1 MTNSSKTDHSAIGR
15 RTFLRNAGAG
25 FGFPMLTAGAGAGL
39 LTASSNVSAATP
51 SKSPPT
57 ASRKNLVIIVNMLG
71 YNRHTFHPKGD
82 DLDKSPLLARLKGH
96 YNDLTVFKNI
106 MQPEIDRGHNGGRGI
121 LTCNKN
127 QQNGPFISLDQLA
140 SEHLQQ
146 TTRYKSVHIGNK
158 TIVWNKDS
166 RAVPTLHE
174 AGPEAIYTHLF
185 GQTPTE
191 QLAKKLQSVRAMR
204 QSLPQKSRAA
214 YIASMDEH
222 ERALATDLEWA
233 RKPIPE
239 VPFDTKLHL
248 TDHHDRGVMDPFAQH
263 LEMIKLAIL
272 HNRGQVFVASPPF
285 VDKTD
290 YGVQLG
296 YHALGHRAHEST
308 AIYEDMLGLE
318 QHFMDCLVGFMTS
331 LKTDKLLDDTI
342 VLFMGAFSSPGGH
355 SREYLPTILAGGGFN
370 HQGLI
375 ECKEGDTTRYPLSH
389 LYVSILHQMGI
400 DLNEFSGHEGN
411 LDRLLG

>member
-1 MTNSSKTDHSAIGR
+1 MKPKRNSQNLIHRRDVLRSLVGVGTLGAMGPFDVLAAAGSPATKMPVASA
-15 RTFLRNAGAG
+15 
-25 FGFPMLTAGAGAGL
+25 
-39 LTASSNVSAATP
+39 
-51 SKSPPT
+51 
-57 ASRKNLVIIVNMLG
+57 KNLVVVVNMLG

-127 QQNGPFISLDQLA
+127 QPNGPFISLDQLA

-146 TTRYKSVHIGNK
+146 TTRYKSVHMGNK
-158 TIVWNKDS
+158 TIVWNKNS

-174 AGPEAIYTHLF
+174 AGPEAIYNHLF

-204 QSLPQKSRAA
+204 QSLPRKSRPA
-214 YIASMDEH
+214 YVASMEEH

-248 TDHHDRGVMDPFAQH
+248 SDHHGRGVMDPFSQH
-263 LEMIKLAIL
+263 LEMIKLGIQ

-285 VDKTD
+285 VDKTN

-308 AIYEDMLGLE
+308 DIYEDMLGLE
-318 QHFMDCLVGFMTS
+318 QHFMDCLGRFMTS
-331 LKTDKLLDDTI
+331 LKKDKLLEDTI
-342 VLFMGAFSSPGGH
+342 ILFMGAFSSPGGH

-375 ECKEGDTTRYPLSH
+375 ECKEGDTMRYPLSH
-389 LYVSILHQMGI
+389 LYVSILNQMGI
-400 DLNEFSGHEGN
+400 DLNNFSGHQGN
-411 LDRLLG
+411 LNRLIT

>member
-1 MTNSSKTDHSAIGR
+1 MKPKRNSQNLIHRRDVLRSLVGVGTLGAMGPFDVLAAAGSPATKMPVASA
-15 RTFLRNAGAG
+15 
-25 FGFPMLTAGAGAGL
+25 
-39 LTASSNVSAATP
+39 
-51 SKSPPT
+51 
-57 ASRKNLVIIVNMLG
+57 KNLVVVVNMLG

-127 QQNGPFISLDQLA
+127 QLNGPFISLDQLA

-146 TTRYKSVHIGNK
+146 TTRDKSVHMGNK
-158 TIVWNKDS
+158 TIVWNKNS

-174 AGPEAIYTHLF
+174 AGPEAIYNHLF

-204 QSLPQKSRAA
+204 QSLPRKSRAA
-214 YIASMDEH
+214 YVASMEEH

-248 TDHHDRGVMDPFAQH
+248 SDHHGRGVMDPFSQH
-263 LEMIKLAIL
+263 LEMIKLGIQ

-285 VDKTD
+285 VDKTN

-308 AIYEDMLGLE
+308 DIYEDMLGLE

-331 LKTDKLLDDTI
+331 LKKDKLLEDTI
-342 VLFMGAFSSPGGH
+342 ILFMGAFSSPGGH

-375 ECKEGDTTRYPLSH
+375 EFKEGDTMRYPLSH
-389 LYVSILHQMGI
+389 LYVSILNQMGI
-400 DLNEFSGHEGN
+400 DLNNFSGHQGN
-411 LDRLLG
+411 LNRLIT

>member
-1 MTNSSKTDHSAIGR
+1 MKPKKNSQNPMNRRDVLKSLVGVGALGAMGPLDVLAANGSPATKTPVG
-15 RTFLRNAGAG
+15 
-25 FGFPMLTAGAGAGL
+25 
-39 LTASSNVSAATP
+39 TP
-51 SKSPPT
+51 
-57 ASRKNLVIIVNMLG
+57 KNLVIIVNMLG

-82 DLDKSPLLARLKGH
+82 DLDKSPLLVRLKGH

-127 QQNGPFISLDQLA
+127 QLNGPFISLDQLA

-174 AGPEAIYTHLF
+174 AGPEAIYNHLF

-214 YIASMDEH
+214 YVASMDEH

-248 TDHHDRGVMDPFAQH
+248 TDHHGRGVMDPFSQH
-263 LEMIKLAIL
+263 LEMIKLAIQ

-296 YHALGHRAHEST
+296 YHALGHRAHESPD
-308 AIYEDMLGLE
+308 IYKGMLGLE

-375 ECKEGDTTRYPLSH
+375 ECKEGDTMRYPLSH
-389 LYVSILHQMGI
+389 LYVSILNQMGI
-400 DLNEFSGHEGN
+400 DLNNFSGHQGN
-411 LDRLLG
+411 LNRLIT